1 MRYDDHLQVA
11 EIEAWRQEDRTTE
24 QRHATP
30 LDQSGRSDR
39 RAYRWSAD
47 V

>member
-11 EIEAWRQEDRTTE
+11 EIEARGQEDRTTE
-24 QRHATP
+24 QEFATS

-39 RAYRWSAD
+39 PARRWSAD